1 MKRSLCFISV
11 LLFFITSIPICA
23 QEREG
28 RRTTTSTSEHSPRR
42 QVIVVDIES
51 RILENKRVIW
61 TQPNRAISVP
71 GVPVGIQLTGSNVIV
86 TAQFTPYI
94 RRDGNVLVAQ
104 GQIGIADEVT
114 GITYYTSIQ
123 TIPMELGEPIY
134 YYPLGAAQHL
144 NPSIEIMLTV
154 TLYEGDI
161 SPRRSNSSRNDR

>member
-1 MKRSLCFISV
+1 MKRYLCFISV

-28 RRTTTSTSEHSPRR
+28 RRTSTGEPSSRR
-42 QVIVVDIES
+42 QVIVVEIES
-51 RILENKRVIW
+51 RILEEGRVIW
-61 TQPNRAISVP
+61 REPNRAVSVP
-71 GVPVGIQLTGSNVIV
+71 GVPVGIQVVGTNVVV

-104 GQIGIADEVT
+104 GQIGIADVNT
-114 GITYYTSIQ
+114 GITYYASIQ

-144 NPSIEIMLTV
+144 NPSIEIMLTIRP
-154 TLYEGDI
+154 YEGDI
-161 SPRRSNSSRNDR
+161 SPRRSNNSSNDR